1 MDYST
6 DKRVA
11 WMIQQITDMDEF
23 QMNRLTNDKL
33 QLFYQFLESVDYNKL
48 FVWLNDDLDIETSFD
63 SAPKFFETNITAEQ
77 YQVAFFIKGCGKE
90 PIHIATIEEQI
101 VIGKIND
108 NPLDDLLTKMT
119 NDYVPQVHQEGN
131 WPEGVKKTF

>member
-1 MDYST
+1 M
-6 DKRVA
+6 
-11 WMIQQITDMDEF
+11 
-23 QMNRLTNDKL
+23 
-33 QLFYQFLESVDYNKL
+33 
-48 FVWLNDDLDIETSFD
+48 
-63 SAPKFFETNITAEQ
+63 
-77 YQVAFFIKGCGKE
+77 AFFIRACGKE

-131 WPEGVKKTF
+131 WPEGVKKTFQADLNKFMATLTEESANMKGKTQLYIPDEHIADADTAVKDKELVQRLESTVIYWTR

>member
-1 MDYST
+1 
-6 DKRVA
+6 
-11 WMIQQITDMDEF
+11 
-23 QMNRLTNDKL
+23 
-33 QLFYQFLESVDYNKL
+33 LF
-48 FVWLNDDLDIETSFD
+48 
-63 SAPKFFETNITAEQ
+63 AETNISAEQ

-119 NDYVPQVHQEGN
+119 NDYVPQVQQEGN